1 MSLRVTPAFKQRCSI
16 FNATPP
22 QQEKKKPQKQFGRKE
37 ESGCCDV
44 ESAGG
49 DEGSD
54 ALAFVRVTF
63 TAETLISSRATRDP
77 FNLSGKDIVTY
88 SLSD

>member
-1 MSLRVTPAFKQRCSI
+1 MPLAG
-16 FNATPP
+16 
-22 QQEKKKPQKQFGRKE
+22 KKKKKRQQFGPKD

-44 ESAGG
+44 QSAGG

-63 TAETLISSRATRDP
+63 TAETLISSRPTRDP
-77 FNLSGKDIVTY
+77 FNLSEKDIVTY